1 MFVHPQLTALAAIV
15 ETGSF
20 EAAADRLNV
29 TPSAVSQRI
38 RGLEE
43 RVGGPVVTR
52 SFPAEA
58 TELGRKIAGHAA
70 QMARLDTELTEE
82 LGERDRLSI
91 AIAVNADS
99 LATWF
104 LPALAGHDQRLFRV
118 MVDDQDHSDDM
129 LRRGDVA
136 AAVTAR
142 EEPVQGADSVPL
154 GRLRYIATAS
164 PAFADRYFRDGL
176 TAEAF
181 AEAPALVFSP
191 KDTLQS
197 SWASERAGRPVTLP
211 SHYLPTTRGFV
222 DAAGLGVGWGM
233 NPEPLVRDAIEA
245 GQLVALDER
254 TPLDTPLFWQYHR
267 VGSRALEPLTLS
279 VRLAARSILLQDD

>member
-20 EAAADRLNV
+20 EAAADRLSV

-70 QMARLDTELTEE
+70 QMARLDAELTEV

-104 LPALAGHDQRLFRV
+104 LPALAGHNQRLFRV
-118 MVDDQDHSDDM
+118 MVDDQDHSDEM
-129 LRRGDVA
+129 LRRAEVA

-142 EEPVQGADSVPL
+142 EEPVQGANSVPL
-154 GRLRYIATAS
+154 GSLRYIATAS
-164 PAFADRYFRDGL
+164 PAFAERYFRAGL
-176 TAEAF
+176 TAEAL
-181 AEAPALVFSP
+181 AEAPALVFST

-197 SWASERAGRPVTLP
+197 AWASERAGRPVTLP

-222 DAAGLGVGWGM
+222 DAAVLGIGWGM
-233 NPEPLVRDAIEA
+233 NPEPLVRHAIRS
-245 GQLVALDER
+245 GKLVALDER
-254 TPLDTPLFWQYHR
+254 NPLDTPLFWQYHR
-267 VGSRALEPLTLS
+267 VGSRALEPLTAS
-279 VRLAARSILLQDD
+279 VRRAAKSMLLQDD